1 MATDK
6 RSYPNSYFA
15 WYNDDDRVA
24 IIVQGSST
32 SSSCSISTYDNKT
45 DCEANGGNWITAG
58 ESTNE
63 KYDTYSGS
71 SITGGLRLH
80 THSKYGTV
88 EQITDDLKSH
98 SGVDVALQ
106 HLIID
111 YVKSRLLEDGG
122 DLQRAM
128 YYKGKYEKALKIH
141 PHRKSGVR
149 TLAVPRL

>member
-6 RSYPNSYFA
+6 RSFPNSYFA
-15 WYNDDDRVA
+15 WYNDDDRIAIVA
-24 IIVQGSST
+24 QDSS

-88 EQITDDLKSH
+88 EQITDDLKDN
-98 SGVDVALQ
+98 SGADTSL
-106 HLIID
+106 HPPIID
-111 YVKSRLLEDGG
+111 YIKSRLLEDAG
-122 DLQRAM
+122 DLQRAS
-128 YYKGKYEKALKIH
+128 YYRNKYEKVIKQY

-149 TLAVPRL
+149 ALSVPKM